1 MKSGMKIR
9 TFALLRSFGFLSM
22 VIMVGAV
29 AFRDHCRHAFP
40 LWMSPADVGMKAKYF
55 FLLVNDELDNSCS
68 NINCGI
74 SSTQKWSP

>member
-1 MKSGMKIR
+1 MYIC
-9 TFALLRSFGFLSM
+9 LLTLFRSFGFLSM
-22 VIMVGAV
+22 VIMVSVV
-29 AFRDHCRHAFP
+29 AARDRCQHAFP